1 MGSVGPEKHQVQVR
15 VSWTFPWWMNS
26 HGKGKVVG
34 KKPKLKLRQSV
45 FNLGVKLTTC
55 KVCGMSY
62 ATHIKEDVAA
72 HKRHHLNFVNGVA
85 WKGEQ
90 LLNAIQQIH
99 SQTGPVEIFPA
110 DPSSIS
116 RLLDVV
122 NTELGAPSETGGQ
135 KRSIARAFVAVH
147 LNHAVGLCTVE
158 ILSRPASWLVCRT
171 QIVVPK
177 QENHAPKVGI
187 SRIWVASAWRRQ
199 GVASALL
206 KTVQKF
212 LVYGME
218 LKPTQIAFSQPS
230 FAGCQLAK
238 AFAGVKH
245 PSGEILVPVFEDAPR
260 V

>member
-1 MGSVGPEKHQVQVR
+1 
-15 VSWTFPWWMNS
+15 
-26 HGKGKVVG
+26 
-34 KKPKLKLRQSV
+34 
-45 FNLGVKLTTC
+45 
-55 KVCGMSY
+55 MSY
-62 ATHIKEDVAA
+62 AAHIKEDVAA

-85 WKGEQ
+85 WKGERS
-90 LLNAIQQIH
+90 LNAKQQIYGEAGLV
-99 SQTGPVEIFPA
+99 QIFSA
-110 DPSSIS
+110 DVSSIA

-122 NTELGAPSETGGQ
+122 NTELGAPRAQRE
-135 KRSIARAFVAVH
+135 SIAHAFVAVH
-147 LNHAVGLCTVE
+147 QNRAVGLCTVE
-158 ILSRPASWLVCRT
+158 TLRRPASWLVCRT
-171 QIVVPK
+171 QVVVPK
-177 QENHAPKVGI
+177 QENHSPKVGI

-218 LKPTQIAFSQPS
+218 LKPAQIAFSQPS

-245 PSGEILVPVFEDAPR
+245 SSGEILVAVFEDDPL